1 MSEQQ
6 PQVKRGRWHRIK
18 LDFTDAFSS
27 GFRQP
32 RRSAEQ
38 AQLSGASARRRHA
51 YRYILNALA
60 AILAP
65 ISLHQFYLGYHLP
78 AAVGFILL
86 GVVLANIWQ
95 IGRNREALFSP
106 TLVLAMTLTV
116 ILVSIYHGQTYAQYW
131 MYPLLALMPLILRFR
146 SALWLGAACGVLLLP
161 ALYLSFDG
169 VTAVV
174 ICLSMAVTWFISA
187 WLIYAVTAQSRRLRN
202 MADTDPLTG
211 AYNRRYFQR
220 QVQMAFD
227 QWQRNKRP
235 ASILL
240 MDVDFFKRIN
250 DKWGHAVGDLVLK
263 GLVELMTNRVRKID
277 VVCRYGGEEFAILLP
292 ETHAEDALHVAQEIR
307 AMVEQARLVES
318 DSVTIS
324 IGLCEVIGVQDTDH
338 WVNLTDA
345 ALYIAKKKGRNRV
358 ELSVTKTVPEAV
370 PSLDRTVP
378 QWR

>member
-18 LDFTDAFSS
+18 LDFTEAFSS

-32 RRSAEQ
+32 RGTVEQ
-38 AQLSGASARRRHA
+38 AQLSGAAERRRHA

-60 AILAP
+60 AVITP
-65 ISLHQFYLGYHLP
+65 ISLLQFYQGHHLP

-86 GVVLANIWQ
+86 GIVFANIWR

-106 TLVLAMTLTV
+106 TLVLAMTLIV
-116 ILVSIYHGQTYAQYW
+116 ILVSIYHGQTYTHYW

-174 ICLSMAVTWFISA
+174 ICLSMAVTWFVSA

-202 MADTDPLTG
+202 MAYTDPLTG
-211 AYNRRYFQR
+211 AYNRRYFQL
-220 QVQMAFD
+220 QVQVAFD

-250 DKWGHAVGDLVLK
+250 DKWGHAVGDLVLQ
-263 GLVELMTNRVRKID
+263 GLVELITSRVRKID

-292 ETHAEDALHVAQEIR
+292 ETSAAGALHVAQEIR
-307 AMVEQARLVES
+307 SMVEQASLVES

-345 ALYIAKKKGRNRV
+345 ALYLAKKKGRNRV

>member
-6 PQVKRGRWHRIK
+6 PQVKRGKWHRIK
-18 LDFTDAFSS
+18 LDFTEAFSS

-32 RRSAEQ
+32 RGTVEQ
-38 AQLSGASARRRHA
+38 AQLSGAAERRRRA
-51 YRYILNALA
+51 YRYILNVLA
-60 AILAP
+60 VIIAP
-65 ISLHQFYLGYHLP
+65 ISLHQFYQGHHLP
-78 AAVGFILL
+78 AAMGFILL
-86 GVVLANIWQ
+86 GVVITNIWQ
-95 IGRNREALFSP
+95 IGRDREALFSP
-106 TLVLAMTLTV
+106 TLVLSMTLIV
-116 ILVSIYHGQTYAQYW
+116 ILVSIYHGQTYTHYW

-169 VTAVV
+169 LTAAV
-174 ICLSMAVTWFISA
+174 IYLSMAVTWFISA

-211 AYNRRYFQR
+211 AYNRRYFQL
-220 QVQMAFD
+220 QMQMAFD

-250 DKWGHAVGDLVLK
+250 DKWGHAAGDLVLK
-263 GLVELMTNRVRKID
+263 GLFELMTNRVRKID

-292 ETHAEDALHVAQEIR
+292 ETHAEGALKIAQEIR

-345 ALYIAKKKGRNRV
+345 ALYTAKKNGRNRV
-358 ELSVTKTVPEAV
+358 EQSATKPVPESV
-370 PSLDRTVP
+370 PTLDRTVP